1 MARAAS
7 PVACLAASL
16 FANCA
21 RASIALPAVEPTLI
35 ASAIQVIECE
45 AALAFFAGIF
55 LHELAMEFELQ
66 ELHIYLAMEELLH
79 VVGHQL
85 EDLLFCLEAK
95 PVGLVDGLLDVQNSF
110 FQSGDS
116 SIDLLLDFIVMEIV
130 DPLAHDDQF
139 DFLVSQ
145 SIVIQVKEIYFVD
158 AIGLGI

>member
-1 MARAAS
+1 
-7 PVACLAASL
+7 
-16 FANCA
+16 
-21 RASIALPAVEPTLI
+21 
-35 ASAIQVIECE
+35 
-45 AALAFFAGIF
+45 
-55 LHELAMEFELQ
+55 MEFELQ